1 MLEQYVCNA
10 KKTLKK
16 NFTTKNR
23 SFQSKPNS
31 SGYTICG
38 AGLAALAKMVF
49 EWIAGLPFQ
58 QSTTVRFLNINAC
71 SFKGFHFFTR

>member
-10 KKTLKK
+10 KNTQKK
-16 NFTTKNR
+16 NFATKNR

-38 AGLAALAKMVF
+38 AGLSALAKT
-49 EWIAGLPFQ
+49 ERIAQYFP
-58 QSTTVRFLNINAC
+58 V
-71 SFKGFHFFTR
+71 